1 MSSAPTAADAPTY
14 VDSSAFMKLV
24 VAEPESDALRL
35 FLTQSPRRLTASTL
49 LDVEATRVA
58 RAAGGSAANAMAEA
72 LRAVVLVD
80 VTPSIRARARLL
92 DPVHLRT
99 LDAIH
104 LATALETGAR
114 EIIVYD
120 NRLASAAATYG
131 MDVWSPGA

>member
-1 MSSAPTAADAPTY
+1 MSSAPTASDAPTY
-14 VDSSAFMKLV
+14 VDASAFVKLV
-24 VAEPESDALRL
+24 VAEPESDALRQ
-35 FLTQSPRRLTASTL
+35 FLPDSPRRLTASTL

-80 VTPSIRARARLL
+80 VTASIRARARLL

-104 LATALETGAR
+104 LATALETGVR
-114 EIIVYD
+114 EVLVYD
-120 NRLASAAATYG
+120 NRLGAAAADYG
-131 MDVWSPGA
+131 MNILSPGA